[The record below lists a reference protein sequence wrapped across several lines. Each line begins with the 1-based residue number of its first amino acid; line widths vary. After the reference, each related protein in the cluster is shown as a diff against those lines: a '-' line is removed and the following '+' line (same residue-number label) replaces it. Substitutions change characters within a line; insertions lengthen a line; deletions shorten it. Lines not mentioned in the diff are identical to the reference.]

1 MTKVVTAHSTSLDGC
16 IAGADDRP
24 EQPLGVGG
32 DRLFR
37 WFSDGDTPSRYY
49 PGFKMSAVSAAFFD
63 EGVSR
68 VGAVI
73 AGRRTYDISEAWGG
87 SGPMPGVPL
96 FVVTH

>member
-1 MTKVVTAHSTSLDGC
+1 MTKIVTAHSTSLDGC

-32 DRLFR
+32 DRLFT

-63 EGVSR
+63 EGAAGSARSSR
-68 VGAVI
+68 GGGPTTSPRPGAG
-73 AGRRTYDISEAWGG
+73 AARCLASRCS
-87 SGPMPGVPL
+87 S
-96 FVVTH
+96 

>member
-1 MTKVVTAHSTSLDGC
+1 MTKVMAAHSTSLDSC

-32 DRLFR
+32 DRLLT

-49 PGFKMSAVSAAFFD
+49 PGFKLSAVSAAFFD
-63 EGVSR
+63 QGVSG

-73 AGRRTYDISEAWGG
+73 AGRRTTS
-87 SGPMPGVPL
+87 PRPGAAAAQCPASRCSS
-96 FVVTH
+96 

>member
-1 MTKVVTAHSTSLDGC
+1 MTKIVTAHSASLDGR

-32 DRLFR
+32 DRLFT

-63 EGVSR
+63 EGSARSVRSSPGAAPTPSPRRGAAAARWLASR
-68 VGAVI
+68 C
-73 AGRRTYDISEAWGG
+73 S
-87 SGPMPGVPL
+87 S
-96 FVVTH
+96 